1 MLARIVLSL
10 VFTLLS
16 CCGLTGALAQQ
27 SAGDRNAA
35 SLREKHALH
44 VGALAYVYGYPMVD
58 MRRQMHNET
67 HRVSA
72 SQQVYAPV
80 NQFYAYD
87 YLVTPSTAGNL
98 RGPNNDTLYFG
109 GWFDLTKE
117 PVIVHAPDT
126 AGRYYTLAVTDFYA
140 ESHHVGHRTTG
151 TLQKYF
157 ALVGPGWKG
166 TLPPYVHVVRVPTP
180 QVWILGRMLVV
191 GEADFAAA
199 HGLIKQF
206 WASPLSEFK
215 PNGPVRKTVP
225 EMRAE
230 TINPMDTLDF
240 FKHLNAWLRT
250 HPGEAD
256 EGALMSLFDQIG
268 IGPSQSFDLEKL
280 DEATRRGLEQALKEG
295 AAMVQSATQSSMKD
309 MRNGWMFVT
318 NLGRYDKNY
327 LLRASVVKN
336 GYANAAEES
345 AYAAQLFDEKGKF
358 LSGEKNYELRMAPHE
373 IPPAGAFWSI
383 VAYDLKTAQFFENPI
398 RRYSIGDRTQGL
410 KTNADGTI
418 SLYIQHQ
425 PPKEGTS
432 NWLPVGAG
440 EFYLVMRI
448 YEPKPSVF
456 DGSYRPALLKE
467 RN

>member
-1 MLARIVLSL
+1 MRRLYLSILLALWA
-10 VFTLLS
+10 
-16 CCGLTGALAQQ
+16 CCWTTWASAQQ

-35 SLREKHALH
+35 ALREKQAFH
-44 VGALAYVYGYPMVD
+44 VGALAYVYGYPIVD

-67 HRVSA
+67 HRVAA
-72 SQQVYAPV
+72 SQQAYAPV
-80 NQFYAYD
+80 NHFYSYD

-109 GWFDLTKE
+109 GWFDVAKE

-126 AGRYYTLAVTDFYA
+126 AGRYYTLAITDFYA

-166 TLPPYVHVVRVPTP
+166 SLPPYVHVVRVPTP

-191 GEADFAAA
+191 GDADFPAA

-206 WASPLSEFK
+206 WASPLSDFK
-215 PNGPVRKTVP
+215 PGHPPIKYP
-225 EMRAE
+225 AE
-230 TINPMDTLDF
+230 VSAKVINPMETLDF
-240 FKHLNAWLRT
+240 FQHLNTWLRT

-256 EGALMSLFDQIG
+256 ERALMALFDQIG
-268 IGPSQSFDLEKL
+268 IGPGQRFDPQNT

-295 AAMVQSATQSSMKD
+295 AAMVQAATQSAMKD

-318 NLGRYDKNY
+318 DLGRYDKNY

-345 AYAAQLFDEKGKF
+345 AYAAQLFDEKGQF
-358 LSGEKNYELRMAPHE
+358 LTGAKRYELRLAPHE
-373 IPPAGAFWSI
+373 IPPASAFWSI
-383 VAYDLKTAQFFENPI
+383 VAYDLKTAQFIENPI
-398 RRYSIGDRTQGL
+398 KRYSFGDRTPNM
-410 KTNADGTI
+410 KFDADG
-418 SLYIQHQ
+418 SLTLLIQHAE
-425 PPKEGTS
+425 PSEGAS
-432 NWLPVGAG
+432 NWLPVGPG

-456 DGSYRPALLKE
+456 DGSYRPARLRE
-467 RN
+467 RR